1 MHKHDISLFIVI
13 ECALYYNFREDS
25 SNILKYQLFLL
36 IRIAFFCSFAKYWG
50 TDRNGFPECS
60 LKHFLDNFMAEF
72 EMIAKTFQGL
82 EEVLAKELVALGANN
97 VQIGRRMVSF
107 TGDKELMY
115 KANFHLRTAVR
126 ILKPIMHFRAA
137 DADEVYEVI
146 KAIDWEQYMDRN
158 STFSVDSVV
167 YSEVFRHSKF
177 VAYRVKDAIADYFNE
192 KYGERPSVRLNNP
205 DLIFHI
211 HMAGEE
217 CTLAFDSSGE
227 SLHRRGYRVETGSAP
242 INEVLA
248 AGLILL
254 TGWDGEC
261 DFIDPMCGSGTLPI
275 EAALIARNIAP
286 GVFRQGYAF
295 EKWKDFDS
303 ELFKSIYDDDSGE
316 REFNH
321 KIYGYDVDGRM
332 VACAR
337 RNVKSAMMGDIIEIE
352 CRDIKDFVEPEAPA
366 IMVVNPPYG
375 ERLQLENLLNVYKEL
390 GSRLKHAF
398 QGNEAWIISSSYD
411 CFDQVGLKASAR
423 IPLYNGDLDCEFR
436 KYELFSGKYSGF
448 RDGGNELKKDFAP
461 LKRKSRLTGADGEQ
475 RPPRSKERAA
485 ESYSGDID
493 EESIRRRRELE
504 SYFSSYKNKRSAAAR
519 KRRED
524 ERRDEVGQ
532 ESRGSFRPQRERRDD
547 ERQGRREQRSNREG
561 ARGYDK
567 RQAPERDSRGRDSRG
582 GNRTERGGV
591 RSGRRSFERPSDD
604 FKPLRGGKRIKK
616 D

>member
-1 MHKHDISLFIVI
+1 MHRFFLFL
-13 ECALYYNFREDS
+13 CK
-25 SNILKYQLFLL
+25 ILKGCFPMYLFD
-36 IRIAFFCSFAKYWG
+36 
-50 TDRNGFPECS
+50 T
-60 LKHFLDNFMAEF
+60 FMGEF
-72 EMIAKTFQGL
+72 ELIAKTFQGL

-97 VQIGRRMVSF
+97 VQLGRRMVSF

-115 KANFHLRTAVR
+115 KANFHLRTAIR
-126 ILKPIMHFRAA
+126 ILKPIMHFKAA
-137 DADEVYEVI
+137 DADEVYNVI
-146 KAIDWEQYMDRN
+146 KSMEWERYLDSK

-167 YSEVFRHSKF
+167 YSDVFRHSKF

-211 HMAGEE
+211 HIAGED

-227 SLHRRGYRVETGSAP
+227 SLHRRGYRVETGAAP

-248 AGLILL
+248 AGMIML
-254 TGWDGEC
+254 TGWNGEC

-352 CRDIKDFVEPEAPA
+352 CRDIKDFVEPTERA

-375 ERLQLENLLNVYKEL
+375 ERLVLENLLQVYKEL
-390 GSRLKHAF
+390 GSRLKHSF
-398 QGNEAWIISSSYD
+398 QGNEAWVISSSYD
-411 CFDQVGLKASAR
+411 CFDQIGLKASAR

-436 KYELFSGKYSGF
+436 KYELFQGKYKGF
-448 RDGGNELKKDFAP
+448 RDEGNELKKDFAP
-461 LKRKSRLTGADGEQ
+461 LKRRSRLTGIDGEPRPARNEQ
-475 RPPRSKERAA
+475 RKDNYSSEIDD
-485 ESYSGDID
+485 ESM
-493 EESIRRRRELE
+493 RRRRELE
-504 SYFSSYKNKRSAAAR
+504 SYFGTKNAQRIVAGR
-519 KRRED
+519 DRRTNRED
-524 ERRDEVGQ
+524 RDGGRRAMETKENGFKEKRTPRDGYVRGKERNELPRDGYVRGKRRDE
-532 ESRGSFRPQRERRDD
+532 SPK
-547 ERQGRREQRSNREG
+547 G
-561 ARGYDK
+561 AYG
-567 RQAPERDSRGRDSRG
+567 RG
-582 GNRTERGGV
+582 GDRLRNAAPKG
-591 RSGRRSFERPSDD
+591 D
-604 FKPLRGGKRIKK
+604 FKPLRGGKRK
-616 D
+616 DR

>member
-1 MHKHDISLFIVI
+1 
-13 ECALYYNFREDS
+13 
-25 SNILKYQLFLL
+25 
-36 IRIAFFCSFAKYWG
+36 
-50 TDRNGFPECS
+50 
-60 LKHFLDNFMAEF
+60 MAEF

-82 EEVLAKELVALGANN
+82 EEVLAKELVALGAND

-107 TGDKELMY
+107 TGDKALMY

-126 ILKPIMHFRAA
+126 ILKPILHFKAT
-137 DADEVYEVI
+137 DADEVYDVI
-146 KAIDWEQYMDRN
+146 KSIDWEQYLDAS

-177 VAYRVKDAIADYFNE
+177 VAYRVKDAIADFFNE

-205 DLIFHI
+205 DLVFHI
-211 HMAGEE
+211 HIAGEE

-248 AGLILL
+248 AGLIML
-254 TGWDGEC
+254 TGWNGQC
-261 DFIDPMCGSGTLPI
+261 DFVDPMCGSGTLPI

-303 ELFKSIYDDDSGE
+303 ELFRSIYEDDSQE
-316 REFNH
+316 RGFAH
-321 KIYGYDVDGRM
+321 RIYGYDVDGRM

-337 RNVKSAMMGDIIEIE
+337 RNVKSAMMADIIEIE
-352 CRDIKDFVEPEAPA
+352 CRDIKDFVQPSAPA

-375 ERLQLENLLNVYKEL
+375 ERLKLENLLQVYKEL

-436 KYELFSGKYSGF
+436 KYELFSGKYKGF
-448 RDGGNELKKDFAP
+448 RDEGNELKKDFAP
-461 LKRKSRLTGADGEQ
+461 LKRRSRLTGVDGEQ
-475 RPPRSKERAA
+475 RPPRSREHAP
-485 ESYSGDID
+485 ENFSGDID
-493 EESIRRRRELE
+493 EESMRRRRELE
-504 SYFSSYKNKRSAAAR
+504 SYFSSYKSKRSAIAR
-519 KRRED
+519 KRRE
-524 ERRDEVGQ
+524 EV
-532 ESRGSFRPQRERRDD
+532 RRDD
-547 ERQGRREQRSNREG
+547 ERSVNAPSSSRPWSGAGNDTRYNGERKERGNSHREQHNAFG
-561 ARGYDK
+561 
-567 RQAPERDSRGRDSRG
+567 RGRDNVRKPSQGRG
-582 GNRTERGGV
+582 SYGKDDDARRPFGREGG
-591 RSGRRSFERPSDD
+591 D
-604 FKPLRGGKRIKK
+604 FKPLRGGKRVKR

>member
-1 MHKHDISLFIVI
+1 M
-13 ECALYYNFREDS
+13 
-25 SNILKYQLFLL
+25 
-36 IRIAFFCSFAKYWG
+36 G
-50 TDRNGFPECS
+50 
-60 LKHFLDNFMAEF
+60 EF

-82 EEVLAKELVALGANN
+82 EEVLAKELVVLGANN

-107 TGDKELMY
+107 TGDKALMY

-126 ILKPIMHFRAA
+126 ILKPFMHFKAS
-137 DADEVYEVI
+137 DADEVYNVI
-146 KAIDWEQYMDRN
+146 KSVEWENYLGCN

-167 YSEVFRHSKF
+167 YSDVFRHSKF
-177 VAYRVKDAIADYFNE
+177 VAYRVKDAIADYFND
-192 KYGERPSVRLNNP
+192 KYGKRPSVRLNNP

-211 HMAGEE
+211 HIAGED

-227 SLHRRGYRVETGSAP
+227 SLHRRGYRVETGAAP

-248 AGLILL
+248 AGMILL

-286 GVFRQGYAF
+286 GVYRQGYAF
-295 EKWKDFDS
+295 EKWSDFDS
-303 ELFKSIYDDDSGE
+303 ELFRSIYEDDSAE
-316 REFNH
+316 REFKH
-321 KIYGYDVDGRM
+321 KIYGYDVEGRM

-352 CRDIKDFVEPEAPA
+352 CRDIKDFVEPAERA

-375 ERLQLENLLNVYKEL
+375 ERLALDNLLQVYKDL

-423 IPLYNGDLDCEFR
+423 LPLYNGDLDCEFR
-436 KYELFSGKYSGF
+436 KYELFAGKYSGF
-448 RDGGNELKKDFAP
+448 RDEGNALKKDFAP
-461 LKRKSRLTGADGEQ
+461 LKRRSRLTGADGEL
-475 RPPRSKERAA
+475 RPLRTR
-485 ESYSGDID
+485 ESENNSFSADID

-504 SYFSSYKNKRSAAAR
+504 SYFSSYKSKRSAIVR
-519 KRRED
+519 KRRE
-524 ERRDEVGQ
+524 EREEG
-532 ESRGSFRPQRERRDD
+532 EAHSSSASFRNGNRDRD
-547 ERQGRREQRSNREG
+547 RREG
-561 ARGYDK
+561 APR
-567 RQAPERDSRGRDSRG
+567 AGRNNAKSFGR
-582 GNRTERGGV
+582 NE
-591 RSGRRSFERPSDD
+591 RSGASAARDEGKKREFPGKPGELR
-604 FKPLRGGKRIKK
+604 PLRGGKRFK

>member
-1 MHKHDISLFIVI
+1 M
-13 ECALYYNFREDS
+13 
-25 SNILKYQLFLL
+25 L

-50 TDRNGFPECS
+50 TVRNGFPGYS

-115 KANFHLRTAVR
+115 RANFHLRTAVR

-146 KAIDWEQYMDRN
+146 KAIEWEQYMDRN

-211 HMAGEE
+211 HIAGEE

-227 SLHRRGYRVETGSAP
+227 SLHRRGYRVETGAAP

-286 GVFRQGYAF
+286 GVFRRGYAF

-303 ELFKSIYDDDSGE
+303 ELFRSIYDDDSGE

-375 ERLQLENLLNVYKEL
+375 ERLQLENLLKVYKEL

-475 RPPRSKERAA
+475 RPPRSRERVA

-504 SYFSSYKNKRSAAAR
+504 SYFSSYRDKRSAAAR
-519 KRRED
+519 KRRNE
-524 ERRDEVGQ
+524 ERRDEGR
-532 ESRGSFRPQRERRDD
+532 EENSGSFRPQRERRDD
-547 ERQGRREQRSNREG
+547 ERQGRREQRGGREG
-561 ARGYDK
+561 ARSYGK
-567 RQAPERDSRGRDSRG
+567 RQASERDSRARDSRG
-582 GNRTERGGV
+582 GNRQERSGV
-591 RSGRRSFERPSDD
+591 RGERRPFERPSDD

>member
-1 MHKHDISLFIVI
+1 
-13 ECALYYNFREDS
+13 
-25 SNILKYQLFLL
+25 
-36 IRIAFFCSFAKYWG
+36 
-50 TDRNGFPECS
+50 
-60 LKHFLDNFMAEF
+60 MAEF

-211 HMAGEE
+211 HIAGEE

-227 SLHRRGYRVETGSAP
+227 SLHRRGYRVETGAAP

-303 ELFKSIYDDDSGE
+303 ELFRSIYDDDSGE

-375 ERLQLENLLNVYKEL
+375 ERLQLENLLKVYKEL

-448 RDGGNELKKDFAP
+448 RDEGNELKKDFAP

-475 RPPRSKERAA
+475 RPPRSRERAA

-504 SYFSSYKNKRSAAAR
+504 SYFSSYRDKRSAAAR
-519 KRRED
+519 KRRNE
-524 ERRDEVGQ
+524 ERRDNDRQ
-532 ESRGSFRPQRERRDD
+532 ENRSSSRPQRERRDD
-547 ERQGRREQRSNREG
+547 ERQGRREQRGGREG
-561 ARGYDK
+561 ARSYDK
-567 RQAPERDSRGRDSRG
+567 RQAPERDSRGSDSRG

-591 RSGRRSFERPSDD
+591 RSGRRPFERPSDD

>member
-1 MHKHDISLFIVI
+1 MYLF
-13 ECALYYNFREDS
+13 
-25 SNILKYQLFLL
+25 
-36 IRIAFFCSFAKYWG
+36 
-50 TDRNGFPECS
+50 
-60 LKHFLDNFMAEF
+60 DNFMGEF
-72 EMIAKTFQGL
+72 ELIAKTFQGL

-97 VQIGRRMVSF
+97 VQLGRRMVSF

-115 KANFHLRTAVR
+115 KANFHLRTAIR
-126 ILKPIMHFRAA
+126 ILKPIMHFKAA
-137 DADEVYEVI
+137 DADEVYNVI
-146 KAIDWEQYMDRN
+146 KSMEWERYLDSK

-167 YSEVFRHSKF
+167 YSDVFRHSKF

-211 HMAGEE
+211 HIAGED

-227 SLHRRGYRVETGSAP
+227 SLHRRGYRVETGAAP

-248 AGLILL
+248 AGMIML
-254 TGWDGEC
+254 TGWNGEC

-352 CRDIKDFVEPEAPA
+352 CRDIKDFVEPTERA

-375 ERLQLENLLNVYKEL
+375 ERLVLENLLQVYKEL
-390 GSRLKHAF
+390 GSRLKHSF
-398 QGNEAWIISSSYD
+398 QGNEAWVISSSYD
-411 CFDQVGLKASAR
+411 CFDQIGLKASAR

-436 KYELFSGKYSGF
+436 KYELFQGKYKGF
-448 RDGGNELKKDFAP
+448 RDEGNELKKDFAP
-461 LKRKSRLTGADGEQ
+461 LKRRSRLTGIDGEPRPARNEQ
-475 RPPRSKERAA
+475 RKDNYSSEIDD
-485 ESYSGDID
+485 ESM
-493 EESIRRRRELE
+493 RRRRELE
-504 SYFSSYKNKRSAAAR
+504 SYFGTKNAQRIVAGR
-519 KRRED
+519 DRRTNRED
-524 ERRDEVGQ
+524 RDGGRRAMETKENGFKEKRTPRDGYVRGKERNELPRDGYVRGKRRDE
-532 ESRGSFRPQRERRDD
+532 SPK
-547 ERQGRREQRSNREG
+547 G
-561 ARGYDK
+561 AYG
-567 RQAPERDSRGRDSRG
+567 RG
-582 GNRTERGGV
+582 GDRLRNAAPKG
-591 RSGRRSFERPSDD
+591 D
-604 FKPLRGGKRIKK
+604 FKPLRGGKRK
-616 D
+616 DR

>member
-1 MHKHDISLFIVI
+1 M
-13 ECALYYNFREDS
+13 R
-25 SNILKYQLFLL
+25 
-36 IRIAFFCSFAKYWG
+36 
-50 TDRNGFPECS
+50 
-60 LKHFLDNFMAEF
+60 EF
-72 EMIAKTFQGL
+72 ELIAKTFQGL

-107 TGDKELMY
+107 TGDKAMMY

-126 ILKPIMHFRAA
+126 ILKPIMHFKAA
-137 DADEVYEVI
+137 NADEVYNVI
-146 KAIDWEQYMDRN
+146 KSVDWEQYLDCN

-167 YSEVFRHSKF
+167 YSDVFRHSKF
-177 VAYRVKDAIADYFNE
+177 VAYRVKDAIADFFNE
-192 KYGERPSVRLNNP
+192 KYGKRPTVRLNNP

-211 HMAGEE
+211 HIAGEE

-227 SLHRRGYRVETGSAP
+227 SLHRRGYRVDTGAAP

-248 AGLILL
+248 AGMILL
-254 TGWDGEC
+254 TGWNGEC

-286 GVFRQGYAF
+286 GVYRQGYAF
-295 EKWKDFDS
+295 EKWKDYDS
-303 ELFKSIYDDDSGE
+303 ELFKSIYDDDSQE

-352 CRDIKDFVEPEAPA
+352 CRDIKDFVEPAERA

-375 ERLQLENLLNVYKEL
+375 ERLQLDNLLQVYKEL
-390 GSRLKHAF
+390 GSRLKHSF

-436 KYELFSGKYSGF
+436 KYELFSGKYKGF
-448 RDGGNELKKDFAP
+448 RDEGNALNKDFAP

-475 RPPRSKERAA
+475 RPPRSKERVKD
-485 ESYSGDID
+485 EFSGSIED
-493 EESIRRRRELE
+493 ESIRRRRELE
-504 SYFSSYKNKRSAAAR
+504 SYFSSYKTKRSAVAR
-519 KRRED
+519 KRREEKRSETVENGEQPRKERD
-524 ERRDEVGQ
+524 AFKGERRPANRGEARI
-532 ESRGSFRPQRERRDD
+532 SRD
-547 ERQGRREQRSNREG
+547 G
-561 ARGYDK
+561 ARG
-567 RQAPERDSRGRDSRG
+567 Q
-582 GNRTERGGV
+582 
-591 RSGRRSFERPSDD
+591 RPSGSRAPKRDGGSRLSARKEGD
-604 FKPLRGGKRIKK
+604 FKPLRGGKRKNI

>member
-1 MHKHDISLFIVI
+1 MHRFFLFL
-13 ECALYYNFREDS
+13 CK
-25 SNILKYQLFLL
+25 ILKGCFPMYLF
-36 IRIAFFCSFAKYWG
+36 
-50 TDRNGFPECS
+50 
-60 LKHFLDNFMAEF
+60 DNFMGEF
-72 EMIAKTFQGL
+72 ELIAKTFQGL

-97 VQIGRRMVSF
+97 VQLGRRMVSF

-115 KANFHLRTAVR
+115 KANFHLRTAIR
-126 ILKPIMHFRAA
+126 ILKPIMHFKAA
-137 DADEVYEVI
+137 DADEVYNVI
-146 KAIDWEQYMDRN
+146 KSMEWERYLDSK

-167 YSEVFRHSKF
+167 YSDVFRHSKF

-211 HMAGEE
+211 HIAGED

-227 SLHRRGYRVETGSAP
+227 SLHRRGYRVETGAAP

-248 AGLILL
+248 AGMIML
-254 TGWDGEC
+254 TGWNGEC

-316 REFNH
+316 REFDH

-352 CRDIKDFVEPEAPA
+352 CRDIKDFVEPTERA

-375 ERLQLENLLNVYKEL
+375 ERLVLENLLQVYKEL
-390 GSRLKHAF
+390 GSRLKHSF
-398 QGNEAWIISSSYD
+398 QGNEAWVISSSYD
-411 CFDQVGLKASAR
+411 CFDQIGLKASAR

-436 KYELFSGKYSGF
+436 KYELFQGKYKGF
-448 RDGGNELKKDFAP
+448 RDEGNELKKDFAP
-461 LKRKSRLTGADGEQ
+461 LKRRSRLTGIDGEPRPARNEQ
-475 RPPRSKERAA
+475 RKDNYSSEIDD
-485 ESYSGDID
+485 ESM
-493 EESIRRRRELE
+493 RRRRELE
-504 SYFSSYKNKRSAAAR
+504 SYFGTKNAQRIVAGR
-519 KRRED
+519 DRRTNRED
-524 ERRDEVGQ
+524 RDGGRRAMETKENGFKEKRTPRDGYVRGKERNELPRDGYVRGKRRDE
-532 ESRGSFRPQRERRDD
+532 SPK
-547 ERQGRREQRSNREG
+547 G
-561 ARGYDK
+561 AYG
-567 RQAPERDSRGRDSRG
+567 RG
-582 GNRTERGGV
+582 GDRLRNAAPKG
-591 RSGRRSFERPSDD
+591 D
-604 FKPLRGGKRIKK
+604 FKPLRGGKRK
-616 D
+616 DR

>member
-1 MHKHDISLFIVI
+1 M
-13 ECALYYNFREDS
+13 
-25 SNILKYQLFLL
+25 
-36 IRIAFFCSFAKYWG
+36 G
-50 TDRNGFPECS
+50 
-60 LKHFLDNFMAEF
+60 EF

-82 EEVLAKELVALGANN
+82 EEVLAKELVVLGANN

-107 TGDKELMY
+107 TGDKALMY

-126 ILKPIMHFRAA
+126 ILKPFMHFKAS
-137 DADEVYEVI
+137 DADEVYNVI
-146 KAIDWEQYMDRN
+146 KSVEWENYLDCN

-177 VAYRVKDAIADYFNE
+177 VAYRVKDAIADYFND
-192 KYGERPSVRLNNP
+192 KYGKRPSVRLNNP

-211 HMAGEE
+211 HIAGEE

-227 SLHRRGYRVETGSAP
+227 SLHRRGYRVETGAAP

-248 AGLILL
+248 AGMILL

-286 GVFRQGYAF
+286 GVYRQGYAF
-295 EKWKDFDS
+295 EKWSDFDS
-303 ELFKSIYDDDSGE
+303 ELFRSIYEDDSAE
-316 REFNH
+316 REFKH

-352 CRDIKDFVEPEAPA
+352 CRDIKDFTEPAERA

-375 ERLQLENLLNVYKEL
+375 ERLALDNLLQVYKEL

-423 IPLYNGDLDCEFR
+423 LPLYNGDLDCEFR
-436 KYELFSGKYSGF
+436 KYELFAGKYSGF
-448 RDGGNELKKDFAP
+448 RDEGNALKKDFAP
-461 LKRKSRLTGADGEQ
+461 LKRRSRLTGADGEL
-475 RPPRSKERAA
+475 RPLRTREHEDNSFTA
-485 ESYSGDID
+485 DID
-493 EESIRRRRELE
+493 EESMRRRRELE
-504 SYFSSYKNKRSAAAR
+504 SYFSSYKSKRSAIAR
-519 KRRED
+519 KRRE
-524 ERRDEVGQ
+524 ERE
-532 ESRGSFRPQRERRDD
+532 ESE
-547 ERQGRREQRSNREG
+547 
-561 ARGYDK
+561 ARNGN
-567 RQAPERDSRGRDSRG
+567 AAFRG
-582 GNRTERGGV
+582 GNRDR
-591 RSGRRSFERPSDD
+591 GRREDAPRAERNNAKPFGRNDRGNFSAAKGEGRKRD
-604 FKPLRGGKRIKK
+604 FSGKPGELKPLRGGKRYKK

>member
-1 MHKHDISLFIVI
+1 MF
-13 ECALYYNFREDS
+13 
-25 SNILKYQLFLL
+25 FL
-36 IRIAFFCSFAKYWG
+36 
-50 TDRNGFPECS
+50 TT
-60 LKHFLDNFMAEF
+60 FMAEF

-107 TGDKELMY
+107 TGDKALMY

-126 ILKPIMHFRAA
+126 ILKPFINFKAS

-146 KAIDWEQYMDRN
+146 KAIDWEQYLDCN
-158 STFSVDSVV
+158 STFSVDAVV
-167 YSEVFRHSKF
+167 YSDVFRHSKF
-177 VAYRVKDAIADYFNE
+177 VAYRVKDAIADHFNE
-192 KYGERPSVRLNNP
+192 KCGERPSVRLNNP

-211 HMAGEE
+211 HIAGED

-227 SLHRRGYRVETGSAP
+227 SLHRRGYRVETGAAP

-248 AGLILL
+248 AGMILL
-254 TGWDGEC
+254 TGWNGEC
-261 DFIDPMCGSGTLPI
+261 DFIDPMCGSGTLLV

-303 ELFKSIYDDDSGE
+303 ELFRSIYDDDSAE

-321 KIYGYDVDGRM
+321 KIYGYDVEGRM

-352 CRDIKDFVEPEAPA
+352 CRDIKDFVEPSEPA

-375 ERLQLENLLNVYKEL
+375 ERLQLDNLLQVYKEL

-398 QGNEAWIISSSYD
+398 QGNEAWVISSSYD
-411 CFDQVGLKASAR
+411 CFDQIGLKASAR
-423 IPLYNGDLDCEFR
+423 IPLFNGDLDCEFR
-436 KYELFSGKYSGF
+436 KYELFAGGYKGF
-448 RDGGNELKKDFAP
+448 RGEGNELKKDFAP

-475 RPPRSKERAA
+475 RPPRTRDRAA
-485 ESYSGDID
+485 ESYSGEID
-493 EESIRRRRELE
+493 EESMRRRRELE
-504 SYFSSYKNKRSAAAR
+504 SYFSSYKSKRSAVAR
-519 KRRED
+519 KRGDEARRDD
-524 ERRDEVGQ
+524 ERHEGRD
-532 ESRGSFRPQRERRDD
+532 SFRPQRERRDEGRP
-547 ERQGRREQRSNREG
+547 ERGARREQRGGRDNNRG
-561 ARGYDK
+561 QRQPRDARGAG
-567 RQAPERDSRGRDSRG
+567 RQERV
-582 GNRTERGGV
+582 E
-591 RSGRRSFERPSDD
+591 RRSYDRPSGD
-604 FKPLRGGKRIKK
+604 FKPLRGGKRKNM